1 MQKKIREF
9 IWELVSE
16 KSRPEL
22 PPLLASEHT
31 TEDTLI
37 DSMQK
42 ITSLKASHLK
52 TAIKFSGIEESVLK

>member
-1 MQKKIREF
+1 M
-9 IWELVSE
+9 SE